1 MRVTSPSTRAVLG
14 LLAILGA
21 GVADCQEQ
29 PTSSAALPSPGTVEV
44 LGVAEDRFN
53 PTHGTVFFQV
63 SDAFFPADPR
73 DVAVIVNDRQL
84 PPGDLSVSRRIVS
97 ASYVVPEGANEVVLR
112 AWDAAG
118 QVLTAS
124 ARFWAGDLTVV
135 AHLTD
140 FSGALLDGAE
150 VVAALQAD
158 QEVRSVSQSRDGV
171 VEFVNVPSSGV
182 VLTARH
188 FSGLEGEARMGPGE
202 RRARLVL
209 R

>member
-1 MRVTSPSTRAVLG
+1 MRVTSPSIRGLLG

-21 GVADCQEQ
+21 GAADCQELQ
-29 PTSSAALPSPGTVEV
+29 TPGTAPPSPGTVEV

-53 PTHGTVFFQV
+53 PTHGTVFFQLA
-63 SDAFFPADPR
+63 DAFFPADPR

-84 PPGDLSVSRRIVS
+84 PPGDISVSRRIVS
-97 ASYVVPEGANEVVLR
+97 ASYVVPDGANEIVLR
-112 AWDAAG
+112 AWDAMG

-124 ARFWAGDLTVV
+124 TRFWAGNLTVV

-140 FSGALLDGAE
+140 FSGALLDGVE
-150 VVAALQAD
+150 VVAVLEAD
-158 QEVRSVSQSRDGV
+158 ETVRSASQSREGV
-171 VEFVNVPSSGV
+171 AEFANVPASGV

-188 FSGLEGEARMGPGE
+188 PTGLQGEARLGPGE